1 MIDRLING
9 VVLAE
14 LGGYG
19 DGPYAAQHG
28 AGAAL
33 VMLGT
38 YIVDGR
44 ERVPYP
50 PAFVFKPG
58 CANYA
63 GYLAE
68 HIAAARASGALV
80 GVSVVSVDLADSVDF
95 LHAAEEAGADCV
107 SLCAHSTMQMFVSAG
122 VSSALCRRENWPSLQ
137 QWARALGQAVRI
149 PLIFKIGTRDTSDTL
164 GAVEVLA
171 AAGRVDHPRQ
181 RVRRGLPRR
190 RGDHRST
197 ETPLR
202 LPDCRRRSPY
212 GRRRTA
218 APDRRRRCRSYRHS
232 GDGQRRAMPSHPG
245 RAARRRRHTR
255 LMPAGLPSCTGLAS
269 GCSR

>member
-58 CANYA
+58 RANYA

-95 LHAAEEAGADCV
+95 LQAAEEAGADCV

-171 AAGRVDHPRQ
+171 AAGVSIIHANVFGAAFPAGAEIIGQLKRRCVCLIAGGGVHTVADARQ
-181 RVRRGLPRR
+181 LRTAGADAVAIGTAAMGNAGL
-190 RGDHRST
+190 
-197 ETPLR
+197 
-202 LPDCRRRSPY
+202 CRRIQGALRE
-212 GRRRTA
+212 GADT
-218 APDRRRRCRSYRHS
+218 
-232 GDGQRRAMPSHPG
+232 PG
-245 RAARRRRHTR
+245 
-255 LMPAGLPSCTGLAS
+255 
-269 GCSR
+269 